1 MKLHAAPQ
9 VEDPDLLVVG
19 SPLPARMTRKLAPKP
34 DDPEESKRFV
44 DMAREIEVDE
54 NPEAFDKAFKKFVSR
69 QEKNSQGSQGRK
81 K

>member
-1 MKLHAAPQ
+1 
-9 VEDPDLLVVG
+9 
-19 SPLPARMTRKLAPKP
+19 
-34 DDPEESKRFV
+34 
-44 DMAREIEVDE
+44 MAREIEVDE